1 MNTARQEA
9 LDRVA
14 TSTYYR
20 LVRMP
25 EPAKSADGTRQKL
38 LLAVGRFY
46 QQIEL
51 LEGEVKIY
59 SDFYPNTS
67 TRDRI
72 ILDAEYLDMKAPVEV
87 PGRHLVEREQ
97 SEWRRWWMSIS
108 NPTFQK
114 PPGMHTYLKLFDAT
128 DYILHHSGV
137 RWMVVVMTAKVAPKK
152 GLNLWVARTRLP
164 YVYQVGG
171 PRYFSDSSGSSL
183 NDWGHA
189 WSSRIIEALMLT
201 ACAEAPELA
210 EHLPDLS
217 EIDN

>member
-25 EPAKSADGTRQKL
+25 EPVKYADGTRQRL

-46 QQIEL
+46 QLIEL
-51 LEGEVKIY
+51 LGDTVKIY
-59 SDFYPNTS
+59 SDFYQDTS

-72 ILDAEYLDMKAPVEV
+72 VLDAGYLDMETPVEV

-97 SEWRRWWMSIS
+97 QEWRRWWMSMS

-114 PPGMHTYLKLFDAT
+114 PPGVHTYLKLFDAT
-128 DYILHHSGV
+128 DYVLLHSGV
-137 RWMVVVMTAKVAPKK
+137 RYVVVVMVAKVAPKR
-152 GLNLWVARTRLP
+152 GLNLWVARTQLP
-164 YVYQVGG
+164 YVYQIGG
-171 PRYFSDSSGSSL
+171 PRYLSDSSGSSL
-183 NDWGHA
+183 NDWSHA
-189 WSSRIIEALMLT
+189 WSSRIVEALMLT
-201 ACAEAPELA
+201 ACAEAPDLA